1 MKATDMLNKVKE
13 IIGVEASEKIKLS
26 QATLE
31 NGTVIESEDFAIG
44 SEVFIVTEDE
54 RVPLPVGDYTLEAG
68 ESLTIEQEGIIASI
82 GAVESTPEVEEE
94 IAAEEDPNADPTKEP
109 KEEMGYATK
118 EELEE
123 VKKVVEE
130 IKAILLPKD
139 GQEVEEEMSDGSGSV
154 KSEKTT
160 TETVYAEEQQLKE
173 ELAKPAAN
181 PIKHNPEK
189 ETVKKKLLY
198 SQKRSNSTLD
208 RVMSKISNFN
218 NK

>member
-68 ESLTIEQEGIIASI
+68 ESLKIEEEGIIASI
-82 GAVESTPEVEEE
+82 GAVEEAPEEVVEEE
-94 IAAEEDPNADPTKEP
+94 VAAEEEDP

-130 IKAILLPKD
+130 IKAILLPK
-139 GQEVEEEMSDGSGSV
+139 GEEVEEEMSNEGNASV

-160 TETVYAEEQQLKE
+160 TETVYAEQQELKE
-173 ELAKPAAN
+173 ELSKPAAN

-189 ETVKKKLLY
+189 EAVKKKLLY

-208 RVMSKISNFN
+208 RVMNKISNFN

>member
-1 MKATDMLNKVKE
+1 MNATDMLSKVKE

-198 SQKRSNSTLD
+198 SQKRSNNTLD
-208 RVMSKISNFN
+208 RVMNKISNFN

>member
-1 MKATDMLNKVKE
+1 MNATDMLSKVKE

-54 RVPLPVGDYTLEAG
+54 RVPLPVGEYTLEAG

-82 GAVESTPEVEEE
+82 GAVESSPEVEEE
-94 IAAEEDPNADPTKEP
+94 VAAEENPEETPDQP

-208 RVMSKISNFN
+208 RVMNKISNFN

>member
-1 MKATDMLNKVKE
+1 MKAQEMLNKVKE

-44 SEVFIVTEDE
+44 SEVFIVTDDE

-68 ESLTIEQEGIIASI
+68 DSLKIEQEGIIASI
-82 GAVESTPEVEEE
+82 GAVESSPEIEEE
-94 IAAEEDPNADPTKEP
+94 VAAEETPDEP

-139 GQEVEEEMSDGSGSV
+139 GEEVEEEMSDGSGNV

-160 TETVYAEEQQLKE
+160 SETVYAEQQELKE
-173 ELAKPAAN
+173 ELSKPAAN

-208 RVMSKISNFN
+208 RVMNKISNFN

>member
-1 MKATDMLNKVKE
+1 MKAQEMLNKVKE

-44 SEVFIVTEDE
+44 SEVFIVTDDE

-68 ESLTIEQEGIIASI
+68 ESLKIEQEGIIASI
-82 GAVESTPEVEEE
+82 GAVASSPEIEEE
-94 IAAEEDPNADPTKEP
+94 VAAEETPDEP

-208 RVMSKISNFN
+208 RVMNKISNFN

>member
-1 MKATDMLNKVKE
+1 MKAQEMLNKVKE

-44 SEVFIVTEDE
+44 SEVFIVTDDE

-68 ESLTIEQEGIIASI
+68 ESLKIEQEGIIASI
-82 GAVESTPEVEEE
+82 GAVESSPEIEEE
-94 IAAEEDPNADPTKEP
+94 VAAEETPDEP

-160 TETVYAEEQQLKE
+160 SETVYAEEQQLKE

-208 RVMSKISNFN
+208 RVMNKISNFN

>member
-1 MKATDMLNKVKE
+1 MKAQEMLNKVKE

-44 SEVFIVTEDE
+44 SEVFIVTDDE

-68 ESLTIEQEGIIASI
+68 ESLKIEQEGIIASI
-82 GAVESTPEVEEE
+82 GAVESSPEIEEE
-94 IAAEEDPNADPTKEP
+94 VAAEETPDEP

-139 GQEVEEEMSDGSGSV
+139 GQEVEEEMSDGSGNV

-160 TETVYAEEQQLKE
+160 SETVYAEEQQLKE

-208 RVMSKISNFN
+208 RVMNKISNFN

>member
-1 MKATDMLNKVKE
+1 MKAQEMLNKVKE

-54 RVPLPVGDYTLEAG
+54 RVPLPVGEYTLEAG

-82 GAVESTPEVEEE
+82 GAVESSPEIEEE
-94 IAAEEDPNADPTKEP
+94 VAAEETPENTPEQP

-139 GQEVEEEMSDGSGSV
+139 GEEVEEEMSDGSGNV

-160 TETVYAEEQQLKE
+160 SETVYAEQQELKE
-173 ELAKPAAN
+173 ELSKPAAN

-208 RVMSKISNFN
+208 RVMNKISNFN

>member
-1 MKATDMLNKVKE
+1 MKAQEMLNKVKE
-13 IIGVEASEKIKLS
+13 IIGVEASQKIKLS

-44 SEVFIVTEDE
+44 SEVFIVTDDE

-68 ESLTIEQEGIIASI
+68 ESLKIEQEGIIASI
-82 GAVESTPEVEEE
+82 GAVESSPEIEEE
-94 IAAEEDPNADPTKEP
+94 VAAEETPDEP

-139 GQEVEEEMSDGSGSV
+139 GQEVEEEMSDGSGNV

-160 TETVYAEEQQLKE
+160 SETVYAEEQQLKE

-208 RVMSKISNFN
+208 RVMNKISNFN